1 MTVFKKAVSL
11 ILVFILSVS
20 IAVPVS
26 AKQKKLPENPG
37 EYTEM
42 LLDEGYAALSADIV
56 VDVLQ
61 QISRV
66 MSLFTFGKK
75 EVGALDVK
83 FDRFSSDVFLYI
95 LEESGFDVQQI
106 LENIPDIFVPT
117 DIAMEALKIDTT
129 AFREEMYRRRDESN
143 NKGDGTTA
151 LVYHILGAYFGVIKE
166 CYVFAEETETKD
178 IYELFVKFIYKDGT
192 SETVAPGIIINV
204 KTGECTNKD
213 DSGMLGIGFNFSL
226 SEMVLYATV
235 NCWMREVGFC
245 LLYDVV
251 AQMMPVVYKY
261 DTRRIDFEYNDLQ
274 WRIQFWKGN
283 YFVANGGEVG
293 LYYRTPQK
301 YGSFYKCADD
311 EKMLPMA
318 LKISCG
324 EKVLLNK
331 TLQDHWWINGF
342 NMSGKMYPP
351 EALTL
356 EYRVIMP
363 DEEMR
368 DAFCEALDNCRQK
381 DLSYTV
387 DGLEVMVLW

>member
-11 ILVFILSVS
+11 LLVFILSVS

-26 AKQKKLPENPG
+26 AKQKSLPENPS
-37 EYTEM
+37 EYVEM
-42 LLDEGYAALSADIV
+42 LADEGYAALSADAV
-56 VDVLQ
+56 VEVLQ
-61 QISRV
+61 QVSRIL
-66 MSLFTFGKK
+66 SLFTFGKK

-83 FDRFSSDVFLYI
+83 FDRFSSEVFMYI
-95 LEESGFDVQQI
+95 LEQSGFDVQKI
-106 LENIPDIFVPT
+106 LQNIPDIFVPA

-129 AFREEMYRRRDESN
+129 AFREEMYRRRDESEE
-143 NKGDGTTA
+143 KGDGTSA
-151 LVYHILGAYFGVIKE
+151 LIYHVLGAYFSIIKE
-166 CYVFAEETETKD
+166 CYVYAEEAEAKD
-178 IYELFVKFIYKDGT
+178 IYELKIKFIYKDGS
-192 SETVAPGIIINV
+192 SETVAPGILINV

-245 LLYDVV
+245 LLYDVL

-261 DTRRIDFEYNDLQ
+261 DTRRIDFEYNGLQ
-274 WRIQFWKGN
+274 WRVQMWKGN

-293 LYYRTPQK
+293 LYYRTPKK

-318 LKISCG
+318 LKVRCG
-324 EKVLLNK
+324 ETVLLNK
-331 TLQDHWWINGF
+331 KLQEHWWINGF
-342 NMSGKMYPP
+342 NLSGKMYPP
-351 EALTL
+351 ETLTL
-356 EYRVIMP
+356 EYTVIMP

-368 DAFCEALDNCRQK
+368 DAFCKAMDNHREK
-381 DLSYTV
+381 DFSYTV
-387 DGLEVMVLW
+387 DGLTVNVIW